1 MENPYQRQQQQ
12 FMNRGQDRRG
22 FDDRGGF
29 DDFGNFPYAP
39 GEIRTQ
45 DVSAPPEGVMDTMED
60 FKNDPRITSPESS
73 NTGSFYGSQNSFH
86 APPEGVIGT
95 MGGYGGFLGSAG
107 SGQSQE
113 EFNRTGARPYQG
125 PYSTPAGPTFGDM
138 QYRGATPGGST
149 NDILKSLVG
158 LGADPNNTAQ
168 RTMQDAMNA
177 QKNQQTS
184 SNTML
189 DGSRPP
195 QPPMQPPFNPYQ
207 KFNYGGG
214 RGGYKNDRRFG
225 GRLPQS
231 AIDDP
236 VGSYH
241 TM

>member
-1 MENPYQRQQQQ
+1 
-12 FMNRGQDRRG
+12 MNRGQDRRG

-60 FKNDPRITSPESS
+60 FKNDPRIT
-73 NTGSFYGSQNSFH
+73 
-86 APPEGVIGT
+86 
-95 MGGYGGFLGSAG
+95 
-107 SGQSQE
+107 
-113 EFNRTGARPYQG
+113 
-125 PYSTPAGPTFGDM
+125 
-138 QYRGATPGGST
+138 GST

-225 GRLPQS
+225 GRLPDNYTRMPEMR
-231 AIDDP
+231 IPED
-236 VGSYH
+236 VGFPSNGINRSNV
-241 TM
+241 